1 MNTAMS
7 TSPNT
12 RQLSLLPDSDSLE
25 VRAAEELRKELKLN
39 QEEFADALGLPAAT
53 YRSMVYRKGSA
64 VSKPAL
70 ALLRIVVSYP
80 NVMRDLVAQR
90 QAGAV

>member
-1 MNTAMS
+1 MS
-7 TSPNT
+7 TSPSA
-12 RQLSLLPDSDSLE
+12 QLSLLSDSDGVE

-39 QEEFADALGLPAAT
+39 QEEFAECLGLPPAT
-53 YRSMVYRKGSA
+53 YRSMVYRKSSA